1 MESLATLL
9 PLLLIGGVVLL
20 IVLVLR
26 RKGSGIREAR
36 ERAQELSEWAEDQS
50 AIAMD
55 PSTSRDTILRIIS
68 DPLPHDDTFFYR
80 LTVLRGAARNPALP
94 PELQSA
100 AINRIAQAEAAARI
114 DKQLQAIAARTPRG
128 FVGVSWDV

>member
-9 PLLLIGGVVLL
+9 PLLIIGGVVFL
-20 IVLVLR
+20 IIRLLR
-26 RKGSGIREAR
+26 RKDSSIRDAR
-36 ERAQELSEWAEDQS
+36 ERAQELSEWADAQS
-50 AIAMD
+50 AIAID
-55 PSTSRDTILRIIS
+55 RTTPRDTLLQIIS
-68 DPLPHDDTFFYR
+68 DPLPHDETFFYR
-80 LTVLRGAARNPALP
+80 LTVLRAAARNPSLP